1 MIGPVPG
8 SVVGARGRPVRFA
21 ISISFASPN
30 FFNPMSYDSTND
42 SDRPSRPSP
51 SDDKQEE
58 NKKPFVKPELR
69 RETDL
74 IDGTG
79 TTVSFN

>member
-1 MIGPVPG
+1 
-8 SVVGARGRPVRFA
+8 
-21 ISISFASPN
+21 
-30 FFNPMSYDSTND
+30 MSYDFTSD

-51 SDDKQEE
+51 SDDKQGE

-79 TTVSFN
+79 GGASWNH

>member
-1 MIGPVPG
+1 
-8 SVVGARGRPVRFA
+8 
-21 ISISFASPN
+21 
-30 FFNPMSYDSTND
+30 MSYDSTND

-51 SDDKQEE
+51 SDDKQGE

-79 TTVSFN
+79 TTVSWKPKP